1 MCCQYTT
8 WRSNFLS
15 DLHWQILCFIV
26 FTCWSPEPSFGL
38 KMPIQRFAS
47 RSSSSP
53 KNNILVHLGKSWY
66 CTSIRM
72 YQVEDSQCEVTQV
85 VEARYGLQNLTRR
98 RGWHGGRSFGAE
110 LRVVGKSVTPQRLPN
125 GVPNLRME
133 KKTNSMPQS
142 SPINVQH
149 LTTLDLS

>member
-1 MCCQYTT
+1 
-8 WRSNFLS
+8 
-15 DLHWQILCFIV
+15 
-26 FTCWSPEPSFGL
+26 
-38 KMPIQRFAS
+38 
-47 RSSSSP
+47 
-53 KNNILVHLGKSWY
+53 
-66 CTSIRM
+66 M

-133 KKTNSMPQS
+133 KKNQQHAPIIPNQCLAFDNTRLELIIMIRQDSARS
-142 SPINVQH
+142 ESPMVSQNGWN
-149 LTTLDLS
+149 